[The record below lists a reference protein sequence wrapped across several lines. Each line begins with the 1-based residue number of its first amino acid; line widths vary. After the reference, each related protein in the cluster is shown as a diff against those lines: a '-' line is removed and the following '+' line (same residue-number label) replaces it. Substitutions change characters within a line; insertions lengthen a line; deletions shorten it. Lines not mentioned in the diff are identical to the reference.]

1 MNKKLLPF
9 TLFASIFSMALYGAS
24 EQAAAAYKVDCAK
37 GNMKACYYTGIDYE
51 VKGDV
56 LNAKE
61 YYEKSCKGGEGY
73 GCYFLGSLYTR
84 GAGAPQDIRKGAN
97 FYKQA
102 CDMGNASG
110 CVVYGGLHANPNS
123 KINQN
128 LTTAKTYY
136 EKACSLEPYKC
147 DRLGAMYAKG
157 LGVERNLDKSKEYYA
172 KACDGGNAP
181 ACEAFNHSDAYN
193 FALAYIQ
200 GDGVKQDPKKGVQ
213 ELAKICDSDD
223 IEAVRACVSAG
234 DVYASP
240 KSQIGQD
247 FAAAKIFYEKACMR
261 DDSKCAKL
269 ADMYAKAQGVA
280 LDFAKA
286 KELYGKSCESGN
298 NSACMGYKAV
308 ELYSN
313 LNIRT
318 ATCNDMPKLGA
329 ACNLEN
335 IEACN
340 TLGEMLSA
348 GKCRQDLKSA
358 LAWYGKSCDLLDA
371 KGCREYARINEF
383 LIQLEALRNG
393 GGDEMNQT
401 RPNLE
406 NGLEISGWIDFESL

>member
-181 ACEAFNHSDAYN
+181 ACLSILGGRVWHDMDASIMDCGGTLIANVADNKRVKPGDAIIDGATYGCSDY
-193 FALAYIQ
+193 LGY
-200 GDGVKQDPKKGVQ
+200 QDH
-213 ELAKICDSDD
+213 D
-223 IEAVRACVSAG
+223 
-234 DVYASP
+234 
-240 KSQIGQD
+240 
-247 FAAAKIFYEKACMR
+247 
-261 DDSKCAKL
+261 
-269 ADMYAKAQGVA
+269 
-280 LDFAKA
+280 
-286 KELYGKSCESGN
+286 
-298 NSACMGYKAV
+298 
-308 ELYSN
+308 
-313 LNIRT
+313 
-318 ATCNDMPKLGA
+318 
-329 ACNLEN
+329 
-335 IEACN
+335 
-340 TLGEMLSA
+340 
-348 GKCRQDLKSA
+348 
-358 LAWYGKSCDLLDA
+358 
-371 KGCREYARINEF
+371 
-383 LIQLEALRNG
+383 
-393 GGDEMNQT
+393 
-401 RPNLE
+401 
-406 NGLEISGWIDFESL
+406 